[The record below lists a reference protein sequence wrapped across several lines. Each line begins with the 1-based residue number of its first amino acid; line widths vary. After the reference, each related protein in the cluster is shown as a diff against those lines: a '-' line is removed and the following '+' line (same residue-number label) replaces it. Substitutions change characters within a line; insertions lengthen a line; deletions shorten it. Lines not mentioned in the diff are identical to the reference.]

1 MTEKL
6 PARSKIQVTLGVAAN
21 ILKKVPRIAFFSLAF
36 FAIFWVGQQLY
47 YGLMP
52 GQHFLNYYYAKV
64 DDTPVGTDPLA
75 TLCRRVSTE
84 GIQIKA
90 FRTFIQY
97 EDATG
102 KQSVVG
108 EYRFDAGVEQG
119 DSNCQ
124 NVRLAKQP
132 QREGTYSVH
141 TEYEFYVSGYRKTGS
156 YDTNKYKMTP
166 TTLSLQDQIQALQ
179 DQIEILKGRLEA
191 QGVDTS
197 GIGGSSGAS
206 SGSSS
211 SSGSTSQGVAQPTT
225 PQAQPSNPNSPV
237 QPTTPQTPITPADPV
252 ETCTIDV
259 LGIKLLCRGT

>member
-6 PARSKIQVTLGVAAN
+6 PPRTKLQVALAVAGN
-21 ILKKVPRIAFFSLAF
+21 ILRKVPRVAFFFLCF
-36 FAIFWVGQQLY
+36 YAIFWAAQQAY

-52 GQHFLNYYYAKV
+52 GNHFLNYYYAKV

-84 GIQIKA
+84 GIQISA

-97 EDATG
+97 EDSTG
-102 KQSVVG
+102 KQQVVG

-124 NVRLAKQP
+124 NVRLSKQP

-156 YDTNKYKMTP
+156 YDTNQYKMTP
-166 TTLSLQDQIQALQ
+166 TTMSLQDQIQTLQ
-179 DQIEILKGRLEA
+179 GQIDILKSRLEA

-197 GIGGSSGAS
+197 GLTPVTPQQGAAPS

-211 SSGSTSQGVAQPTT
+211 VAQPTT

-237 QPTTPQTPITPADPV
+237 QPTTPSTPITPADPV
-252 ETCTIDV
+252 ETCTINV
-259 LGIKLLCRGT
+259 LGLRLLCRGT

>member
-6 PARSKIQVTLGVAAN
+6 APRTKLQVALAVAAN

-52 GQHFLNYYYAKV
+52 GNHFLNYYYAKV

-84 GIQIKA
+84 GITIKA

-108 EYRFDAGVEQG
+108 EYQFNAGVETG

-124 NVRLAKQP
+124 NVRLKKQP

-156 YDTNKYKMTP
+156 YDTNQYKMTP
-166 TTLSLQDQIQALQ
+166 TTMSLQDQIQTLQ
-179 DQIEILKGRLEA
+179 GQIDILKSRLEA

-197 GIGGSSGAS
+197 GLTPVTPVAPQSSTS
-206 SGSSS
+206 SGSSD
-211 SSGSTSQGVAQPTT
+211 VAQPTT
-225 PQAQPSNPNSPV
+225 QAQQNPASPV
-237 QPTTPQTPITPADPV
+237 QPTTPSTPITPADPV
-252 ETCTIDV
+252 ETCTV
-259 LGIKLLCRGT
+259 NLLGFRLLCRGT

>member
-6 PARSKIQVTLGVAAN
+6 EPRTRLQITLGVIAN
-21 ILKKVPRIAFFSLAF
+21 LLKKVPRVAFFFLCF
-36 FAIFWVGQQLY
+36 YAIFWVSQQAY
-47 YGLMP
+47 YAFMP
-52 GQHFLNYYYAKV
+52 GNHFLNYYYAKV

-84 GIQIKA
+84 GIQISA

-97 EDATG
+97 EDTTG

-156 YDTNKYKMTP
+156 YDTNRYKMTP
-166 TTLSLQDQIQALQ
+166 TVVSLDDQIKALQ
-179 DQIEILKGRLEA
+179 AQIEILKARLEA

-197 GIGGSSGAS
+197 GIPSAGTSP
-206 SGSSS
+206 SSS
-211 SSGSTSQGVAQPTT
+211 SQSAPQSVVQPTT
-225 PQAQPSNPNSPV
+225 PSQQQSNPNSPV
-237 QPTTPQTPITPADPV
+237 QPTTPQTPITPAPPQ

-259 LGIKLLCRGT
+259 LGLKLLCRGT